1 MNTRAR
7 RWRVVACLLAAGSL
21 VAGCLPFDQGE
32 NYARL
37 FNNSTER
44 FTVPIAGSDRIAS
57 APPRSGGFLWDKDG
71 PIADTE
77 CVGRAFSIV
86 DSSGVVRATYDQPVC
101 PDTTI
106 TIAEDGTISVRSGGK
121 ALTPAPNPTPS
132 P

>member
-1 MNTRAR
+1 
-7 RWRVVACLLAAGSL
+7 VACLLAASSL
-21 VAGCLPFDQGE
+21 VAGCLPFDEGE

-57 APPRSGGFLWDKDG
+57 APPRSGGFLYDKDG

-106 TIAEDGTISVRSGGK
+106 TIAEDGTISVRSGGT
-121 ALTPAPNPTPS
+121 ALTPAPDPTP
-132 P
+132 